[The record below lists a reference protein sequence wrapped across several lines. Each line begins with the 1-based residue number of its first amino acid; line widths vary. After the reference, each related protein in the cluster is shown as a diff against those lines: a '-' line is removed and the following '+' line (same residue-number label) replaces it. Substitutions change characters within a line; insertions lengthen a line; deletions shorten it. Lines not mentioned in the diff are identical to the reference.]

1 MVTVKNPILMGFY
14 PGPFHLQKGRGLLYR
29 QFKFCV
35 CTGSA
40 DLSQQRSRTLG
51 ADR

>member
-14 PGPFHLQKGRGLLYR
+14 PTLPFAERERIIISSIQVLCMHR
-29 QFKFCV
+29 
-35 CTGSA
+35 SA